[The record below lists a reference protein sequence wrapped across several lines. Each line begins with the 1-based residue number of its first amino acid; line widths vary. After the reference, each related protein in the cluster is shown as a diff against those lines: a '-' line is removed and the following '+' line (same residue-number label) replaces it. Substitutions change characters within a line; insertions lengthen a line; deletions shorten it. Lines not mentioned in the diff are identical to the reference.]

1 MIDFRTTC
9 TDHQCLFIR
18 TRLEM
23 SEGGF
28 LMTIHN
34 MMEVARDKLYL
45 WGSVSM
51 CCVSRGI
58 DTGADMRG
66 DEERGEGEAYQ
77 VKMY

>member
-1 MIDFRTTC
+1 MIDFQTTG
-9 TDHQCLFIR
+9 TNHQCLFIR

-45 WGSVSM
+45 WRSLSM
-51 CCVSRGI
+51 CCSCKRNKI
-58 DTGADMRG
+58 GAHR
-66 DEERGEGEAYQ
+66 
-77 VKMY
+77 

>member
-1 MIDFRTTC
+1 MIEFQTTC
-9 TDHQCLFIR
+9 TNHQCLFIR

-45 WGSVSM
+45 WRISACVAPAGVVSLALPM
-51 CCVSRGI
+51 
-58 DTGADMRG
+58 
-66 DEERGEGEAYQ
+66 
-77 VKMY
+77 

>member
-1 MIDFRTTC
+1 MIDFQTTC
-9 TDHQCLFIR
+9 THHQCLFIR

-45 WGSVSM
+45 RRSLSM
-51 CCVSRGI
+51 SCSSKRNDI
-58 DTGADMRG
+58 GADR
-66 DEERGEGEAYQ
+66 
-77 VKMY
+77 

>member
-1 MIDFRTTC
+1 M
-9 TDHQCLFIR
+9 R

-45 WGSVSM
+45 WRISA
-51 CCVSRGI
+51 CVAPA
-58 DTGADMRG
+58 GAVTLAQTL
-66 DEERGEGEAYQ
+66 EAERKNGNTEAYQ
-77 VKMY
+77 VKIY

>member
-1 MIDFRTTC
+1 MKGMIAHDRFRTAC

-28 LMTIHN
+28 LITIHN

-45 WGSVSM
+45 WGNVSS
-51 CCVSRGI
+51 CRLI
-58 DTGADMRG
+58 QA
-66 DEERGEGEAYQ
+66 Q
-77 VKMY
+77 